1 MLHYYAK
8 YMTRV
13 ALLQIDV
20 GAEQSPEQ
28 RTGHVL
34 TLIREQVGLC
44 NVVCLPELWAIGAFS
59 SSLMEPSATERTS
72 SLLTDLGEAARDAK
86 VWLHA
91 GSFIER
97 DGDQLFNTS
106 VVFRP
111 DGSIAAFYRKIHLF
125 GFDTGEATLLSGG
138 EDLVTISETP
148 LGTLGVTTC
157 YDLRF
162 PELFRALV
170 SKDVETFIVASGWP
184 LSRQHHWEI
193 LVQARAI
200 ENQAWII
207 ACNATGR
214 SGDVQLAGHSMV
226 VNPQGQVVAQAETGE
241 TVLYADVDMN
251 EVTSWRLEFPALGDR
266 VLD

>member
-1 MLHYYAK
+1 
-8 YMTRV
+8 MTRV

-20 GAEQSPEQ
+20 SAAQSPEQ

-34 TLIREQVGLC
+34 NLIREQAGLC
-44 NVVCLPELWAIGAFS
+44 DVVCLSELWAVGAFS

-72 SLLTDLGEAARDAK
+72 SLLTDLGEAARAAN

-111 DGSIAAFYRKIHLF
+111 DGTVAAFYRKIHLF

-138 EDLVTISETP
+138 EDLVTISKTP
-148 LGTLGVTTC
+148 LGTLGLTTC

-162 PELFRALV
+162 PELFRLLV
-170 SKDVETFIVASGWP
+170 SEGSETFIVTSGWP
-184 LSRQHHWEI
+184 SSRLQHWKI

-200 ENQAWII
+200 ENQAWVI
-207 ACNATGR
+207 ACNATGL
-214 SGDVQLAGHSMV
+214 SGEVQLAGHSMV
-226 VNPQGQVVAQAETGE
+226 IDPQGQVVAQAGADE
-241 TVLYADVDMN
+241 TVLYVDIDMN
-251 EVTSWRLEFPALGDR
+251 EVTRWRLEFPALNDR

>member
-1 MLHYYAK
+1 
-8 YMTRV
+8 MTRV

-20 GAEQSPEQ
+20 SAEQSPEQ
-28 RTGHVL
+28 RIQHVL
-34 TLIREQVGLC
+34 MLIREQVGLC
-44 NVVCLPELWAIGAFS
+44 DVVCLPELWTVGAFS
-59 SSLMEPSATERTS
+59 SSLMEPSAVERTS
-72 SLLTDLGEAARDAK
+72 SFVTDLGDAARMAK

-97 DGDQLFNTS
+97 DGNQLFNTS

-138 EDLVTISETP
+138 EDLVTIGKTP
-148 LGTLGVTTC
+148 LGMLGLTTC

-170 SKDVETFIVASGWP
+170 AQGVETFSIPSGWP
-184 LSRQHHWEI
+184 SSRLHHWQI
-193 LVQARAI
+193 LLQARAI
-200 ENQAWII
+200 ENQAWVI
-207 ACNATGR
+207 ACNSSGL
-214 SGDVQLAGHSMV
+214 SGDVELAGHSIV
-226 VNPQGQVVAQAETGE
+226 VNPRGEIVSQAGAHE